1 MVLVENELKEP
12 LLQASKDAD
21 AVLENNSPIKKACD
35 DLQRDEDEVST
46 SVDDLC
52 PPIDNVLGQGFKI
65 REELWEMMSL
75 GIPLAISFFC
85 RMGMAS
91 TDSSFVGH
99 IHDGVESAE
108 TYLAACVLSDMC
120 VGIFTVPPLAFNQ
133 VLNGL
138 VSQAMGS
145 GNPKMAGIWLQQ
157 SIFWLTLTMLPCLIG
172 CFYIEPM
179 LLLLGFP
186 GNIAHIA
193 GTYGKFNVI
202 WPIPNGCYQCM
213 RFYFQAQGLPRPAM
227 YNNIIFLFV
236 NALLNY
242 IFVFGGPFRHF
253 KIFGNWK
260 GFGFIGAAI
269 SLSISRT
276 LQSVVYFFYMFVK
289 KGLHKPTWPGL
300 SLKHH
305 TTVRTK
311 EFMKQSIPNIGT
323 LLFQQCASQATTLL
337 LGQLGESAIATSSAL
352 STVSI
357 PWSGTISATSC
368 TISSIRVGYHLGR
381 GNGDFAQKSS
391 WLMIH
396 FITVVNIL
404 MSIIF
409 ITFRKSIL
417 KIATDDDDILSRG
430 TALIPA
436 MLVGTYLNLL
446 VSNITSGVFSGM
458 GRPLIATILSFG
470 FELPLSIGGVA
481 LYILKYHGDLLGVY
495 WFQAISGGVEAL
507 VVIIILSVSNWQKCA
522 NEARLRQES
531 QETRCSVEESDEENH
546 SINN

>member
-21 AVLENNSPIKKACD
+21 AVLKNNSPTKKACD

-99 IHDGVESAE
+99 IHDGEESAE
-108 TYLAACVLSDMC
+108 TYLAACVLSNMC

-157 SIFWLTLTMLPCLIG
+157 SVFWLTLTMLPCLIG

-186 GNIAHIA
+186 PNISRVA
-193 GTYGKFNVI
+193 GEYGKFNVI
-202 WPIPNGCYQCM
+202 WPIPNGVYQCM

-242 IFVFGGPFRHF
+242 IFVLGGPFRYF
-253 KIFGNWK
+253 EIFGNWK

-269 SLSISRT
+269 SISISRT
-276 LQSVVYFFYMFVK
+276 LQSVAYFLYMFVN

-300 SLKHH
+300 ALKHH

-391 WLMIH
+391 WLVIL
-396 FITVVNIL
+396 FISFVTAL
-404 MSIIF
+404 MSIF
-409 ITFRKSIL
+409 FMSFRESIL
-417 KIATDDDDILSRG
+417 NIATDDDDIISRG
-430 TALIPA
+430 SDLIPA
-436 MLVGTYLNLL
+436 MLIGTYLNLL

-458 GRPLIATILSFG
+458 GRPIIATILSFG

-481 LYILKYHGDLLGVY
+481 LYILEFHGNLLGVY
-495 WFQAISGGVEAL
+495 WFQAISGGLEAL
-507 VVIIILSVSNWQKCA
+507 VVIIILSVSNWQKYA
-522 NEARLRQES
+522 NEVILRQES
-531 QETRCSVEESDEENH
+531 REISRSTEVNDEENS

>member
-21 AVLENNSPIKKACD
+21 AVLENNSPTKKACD

-260 GFGFIGAAI
+260 GFGFIGN
-269 SLSISRT
+269 
-276 LQSVVYFFYMFVK
+276 Y
-289 KGLHKPTWPGL
+289 G
-300 SLKHH
+300 
-305 TTVRTK
+305 
-311 EFMKQSIPNIGT
+311 
-323 LLFQQCASQATTLL
+323 
-337 LGQLGESAIATSSAL
+337 
-352 STVSI
+352 
-357 PWSGTISATSC
+357 
-368 TISSIRVGYHLGR
+368 
-381 GNGDFAQKSS
+381 
-391 WLMIH
+391 
-396 FITVVNIL
+396 
-404 MSIIF
+404 
-409 ITFRKSIL
+409 
-417 KIATDDDDILSRG
+417 
-430 TALIPA
+430 
-436 MLVGTYLNLL
+436 
-446 VSNITSGVFSGM
+446 
-458 GRPLIATILSFG
+458 
-470 FELPLSIGGVA
+470 
-481 LYILKYHGDLLGVY
+481 
-495 WFQAISGGVEAL
+495 
-507 VVIIILSVSNWQKCA
+507 
-522 NEARLRQES
+522 
-531 QETRCSVEESDEENH
+531 
-546 SINN
+546 IN